1 MTKSLYLLWGRKM
14 TTYRDAAELSRKE
27 AALKLNVSVPTIS
40 RWENG
45 IVMPDDDKKVEI
57 AELYGVDAR
66 TLFPL
71 KRMGVA
77 S

>member
-1 MTKSLYLLWGRKM
+1 MA
-14 TTYRDAAELSRKE
+14 TYRDAAELSRKE
-27 AALKLNVSVPTIS
+27 AAFKLGVSVPTIS

-45 IVMPDDDKKVEI
+45 IVMPDDDTKVEV

-66 TLFPL
+66 TIFPL
-71 KRMGVA
+71 KRMGVP